1 MVRKEGSCNIIYN
14 INLSGISIHFSNKRH
29 GLLKVTNWVAIHYLL
44 SKKKSELYGQPKS
57 NITSGQINCV
67 ISYDQH
73 ISRNRYAG
81 EGKIIERNC
90 KMSAN
95 VDKLKKTTISFA

>member
-1 MVRKEGSCNIIYN
+1 MA
-14 INLSGISIHFSNKRH
+14 
-29 GLLKVTNWVAIHYLL
+29 WVVKGYRLGCHPLFTEQ
-44 SKKKSELYGQPKS
+44 KKSELYGQPKS

-73 ISRNRYAG
+73 ISRNRYAS